1 MILHS
6 WSKNLT
12 SVSKP
17 SAQTGL
23 IVGNKGYC
31 RIPLHAW
38 TDLAGGGGGR
48 GGAEAFPLLLPNLML
63 KNLRTSP
70 FGNPWIRPCHYC
82 LDNGHGLNM

>member
-6 WSKNLT
+6 WSKNST

-38 TDLAGGGGGR
+38 TDLGVCGGGGG
-48 GGAEAFPLLLPNLML
+48 GGAEAFPLLLAKFDVKKLSHL
-63 KNLRTSP
+63 P
-70 FGNPWIRPCHYC
+70 FWKSVDPSLPLLLGQRGWT
-82 LDNGHGLNM
+82 